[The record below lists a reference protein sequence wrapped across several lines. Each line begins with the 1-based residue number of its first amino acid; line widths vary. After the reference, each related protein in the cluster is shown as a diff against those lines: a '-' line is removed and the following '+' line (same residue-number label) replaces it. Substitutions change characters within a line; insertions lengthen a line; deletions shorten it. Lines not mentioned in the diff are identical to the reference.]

1 LADALYEKGFFSA
14 EELGKASVEDLI
26 QIRDINEEDA
36 IQLIET
42 AKAHMLSMDDVEET
56 SNEALS
62 NGADDDH
69 ETSDGS
75 DAPKA
80 SEEKSINDEN
90 TSGQVL
96 PPDNEGSDPIDPQE

>member
-1 LADALYEKGFFSA
+1 
-14 EELGKASVEDLI
+14 ELGKASVEDLT

-42 AKAHMLSMDDVEET
+42 AKAHMLSMDDVEEI

-62 NGADDDH
+62 NGADGDH

-75 DAPKA
+75 DVPKA

-96 PPDNEGSDPIDPQE
+96 PPDNPDNEGSDPIDPQE